1 MQTLT
6 HYRPENAKR
15 QVLIR
20 RSDFLA
26 TPQQLN
32 LSAFFLIPVSSFAA
46 CTPPALFYRFSI
58 ARFAP

>member
-6 HYRPENAKR
+6 HYRPENAKH

-26 TPQQLN
+26 TPTCHAKAP
-32 LSAFFLIPVSSFAA
+32 LSGTKASDL
-46 CTPPALFYRFSI
+46 
-58 ARFAP
+58 